1 MTYLCDFWIFKNHG
15 VKIMYEYTVDYEGL
29 ECNTSPVHS
38 ELCHTQAC
46 LLRIF
51 TQANTQDNE
60 KQNKKETI
68 TGRQLSRTPKIF
80 KKSVTKEIKKKIKR
94 WFRIEMKNQSSLQF
108 LEVMKVLSD

>member
-1 MTYLCDFWIFKNHG
+1 MLVKNDRIKRSDFCIF
-15 VKIMYEYTVDYEGL
+15 
-29 ECNTSPVHS
+29 P
-38 ELCHTQAC
+38 
-46 LLRIF
+46 
-51 TQANTQDNE
+51 NTQDNE

-80 KKSVTKEIKKKIKR
+80 KKSVTKDMKKKIKR